1 MQIPSR
7 RAQRPC
13 TSLSSSPRFSEIWP
27 VSYRASGVKG
37 HSNIGDLMATRPFS
51 RQFSITQCTGAY
63 IGIHCVALISLILLA
78 TQDIGPQELPCNN
91 VCNIQHYP
99 VCGERTQRG
108 VGYRTDCTNR
118 LTAIWVKGSAIEQ
131 WCGASWFVEG
141 GYEGDVL
148 LVVQEVCDS
157 DGTVTDPG
165 TQQHEETD
173 PRLHFTALW
182 MRCAHTHKVLR
193 NTLTNI
199 ALSHQHRGE

>member
-7 RAQRPC
+7 RAHRPC

-27 VSYRASGVKG
+27 VSYRAPGVKG

-51 RQFSITQCTGAY
+51 RQFSMKQCTRAY
-63 IGIHCVALISLILLA
+63 IGIPRVALISLILLA
-78 TQDIGPQELPCNN
+78 TQDIGPHKHPCNN
-91 VCNIQHYP
+91 VCNIHHYP

-108 VGYRTDCTNR
+108 VSYTTDCTNR
-118 LTAIWVKGSAIEQ
+118 LIVDIPAIWVKGSAIEQ
-131 WCGASWFVEG
+131 GCGASWFVEG

-148 LVVQEVCDS
+148 LVVQEVCDG

-165 TQQHEETD
+165 TEQHEETD

-182 MRCAHTHKVLR
+182 MRRTHTHTHKVLR

-199 ALSHQHRGE
+199 AP